1 MTQTAYCGGR
11 RVVRPRG
18 LAATLA
24 MAVVLAGLAMANPG
38 TAQAQTSRV
47 PGTPCNKGTVA
58 CVALGKDG
66 FNATTW
72 FIKDD
77 KVLRGPMASSSGGPG
92 KDTPTGTW
100 KVISKDV
107 DHVSSETTT
116 NGRPSAMPYS
126 VFYSSS
132 GYAFHGGSTVDKR
145 TAGCI
150 RLSNGDASYLFN
162 HISIGDS
169 VQIVQGDGN
178 YNDDKPKSKK
188 DKGGLLGL

>member
-1 MTQTAYCGGR
+1 MTQMAYRGGR
-11 RVVRPRG
+11 RAVRPRG
-18 LAATLA
+18 VATILA
-24 MAVVLAGLAMANPG
+24 MAILALAHPG
-38 TAQAQTSRV
+38 IAQAQSSRV

-66 FNATTW
+66 YNATAW

-77 KVLRGPMASSSGGPG
+77 KVLRGPMAASSGGPG

-116 NGRPSAMPYS
+116 NGRPSPMPYS
-126 VFYSSS
+126 VFFSSS
-132 GYAFHGGSTVDKR
+132 GYAFHGGGTVDKR

-150 RLSNGDASYLFN
+150 RLSNSDASYLYD

-169 VQIVQGDGN
+169 VQVVQGDGN
-178 YNDDKPKSKK
+178 YNDDKPKAKK

>member
-1 MTQTAYCGGR
+1 MTQMAYRGGR
-11 RVVRPRG
+11 HAVRPRG
-18 LAATLA
+18 VAA
-24 MAVVLAGLAMANPG
+24 VLALAILALAHPG
-38 TAQAQTSRV
+38 IAQAQSSRV

-66 FNATTW
+66 YNATTW

-116 NGRPSAMPYS
+116 NGRPSPMPYS
-126 VFYSSS
+126 VFFSSS
-132 GYAFHGGSTVDKR
+132 GYAFHGGGTVDKR

-150 RLSNGDASYLFN
+150 RLSNSDASYLYD
-162 HISIGDS
+162 HINIGDS
-169 VQIVQGDGN
+169 VQVVQGDGK
-178 YNDDKPKSKK
+178 YNDDKPKTKK